1 MSIPKNSYHACIIDF
16 HGFVESTKF
25 ICLLFLRFKLKLHC
39 TKLKLLVCKLVSP
52 NHQSAMLTKII
63 VPFTAF
69 KEQYE
74 LTNLFSIRDT
84 VLGG

>member
-1 MSIPKNSYHACIIDF
+1 
-16 HGFVESTKF
+16 
-25 ICLLFLRFKLKLHC
+25 
-39 TKLKLLVCKLVSP
+39 
-52 NHQSAMLTKII
+52 MLTKII

-69 KEQYE
+69 KEQQYE